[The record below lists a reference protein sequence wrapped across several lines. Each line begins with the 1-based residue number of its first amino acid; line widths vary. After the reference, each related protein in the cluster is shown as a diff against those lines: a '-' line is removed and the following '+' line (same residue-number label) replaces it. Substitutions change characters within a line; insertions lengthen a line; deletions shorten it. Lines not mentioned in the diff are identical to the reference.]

1 MNINKFKYD
10 GKKKFNIKDVT
21 TEYSGKFTNKL
32 DDSPLFTENVNE
44 IRELQEKLYA
54 QKQEGLVI
62 IFQATDAAGKD
73 GVIRTV
79 FSILSPH
86 GVQEHC
92 FKAPSSTE
100 LAHDYMWRVWPHLP
114 AKGDIALFNRSY
126 YEEVI
131 IGKVHQLYK
140 MQKKADRIKNK
151 TVIENRYK
159 QIKNIEK
166 YLYENSIRVI
176 KIFLNV
182 SKDEQAERFIS
193 RIDEKE
199 KNWKVSQA
207 DIKEREY
214 WDDYQKAFEDM
225 VNNTSSEIAPW
236 YVVPADHKWYARY
249 IVSEIVRNTLQQMNP
264 EFPKVDDS
272 IMKFAAETRQQ
283 LLDSI
288 ESQKRRSKI
297 ISKQKKKQ
305 KENKSENK

>member
-92 FKAPSSTE
+92 FKAPSSIE

-151 TVIENRYK
+151 TVIENRYE

-272 IMKFAAETRQQ
+272 IMKFATETRQQ